1 MEQLI
6 ELLQQIQEL
15 AGVGIDA
22 LNEATAGGGEGEGE
36 GITRRRTARS
46 GGDALAFALS
56 GPPPGDAPA
65 EEPPA
70 K

>member
-22 LNEATAGGGEGEGE
+22 LNEATAGGGGEGK
-36 GITRRRTARS
+36 GVPTAP
-46 GGDALAFALS
+46 S
-56 GPPPGDAPA
+56 GPPSEDAPA

-70 K
+70 E

>member
-22 LNEATAGGGEGEGE
+22 LNEATAGGGGEGE
-36 GITRRRTARS
+36 GVPTAP
-46 GGDALAFALS
+46 S
-56 GPPPGDAPA
+56 GPPPEEAPP

-70 K
+70 E